1 MSLRSSTYTP
11 SVPNRACYS
20 PRHRAGAWSAG
31 DCRRIVSD
39 LLGERPIRFGSWISE
54 MGTGM
59 HVLLYMLGR
68 YHHGMHGF
76 ATAIQVYKLWSPP
89 VLFGQSSF
97 QSQAPG
103 LR

>member
-1 MSLRSSTYTP
+1 
-11 SVPNRACYS
+11 
-20 PRHRAGAWSAG
+20 
-31 DCRRIVSD
+31 
-39 LLGERPIRFGSWISE
+39 